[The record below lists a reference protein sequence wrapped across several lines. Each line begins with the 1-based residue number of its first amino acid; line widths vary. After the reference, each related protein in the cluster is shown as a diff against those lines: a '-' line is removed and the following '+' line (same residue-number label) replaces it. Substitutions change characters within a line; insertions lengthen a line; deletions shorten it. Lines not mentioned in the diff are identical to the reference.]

1 MIKLFTKES
10 NSLFFFNID
19 EPGMPTN
26 ESFEIVF
33 IRSALNDVN
42 ATTLVILLL
51 SSDLTFDDFMGFVRK
66 ILDIKQNKNMKT
78 SFPERIC

>member
-1 MIKLFTKES
+1 MCIR
-10 NSLFFFNID
+10 D
-19 EPGMPTN
+19 RPTN

-51 SSDLTFDDFMGFVRK
+51 SSDLTFDDFVGFVRK